1 MNISESLFS
10 KTEHYTDCFI
20 HGFMDTFRADVNMH
34 ALAVLKGIRK
44 INKGTL
50 NILKQGF
57 CNCNTWKKILS

>member
-20 HGFMDTFRADVNMH
+20 HGLMDTFRADVNVH

-44 INKGTL
+44 VN
-50 NILKQGF
+50 
-57 CNCNTWKKILS
+57 